1 MAVATVEPW
10 DDEIPRVGGSRDVQR
25 ERRRRT
31 FDGFRPAFEKLD
43 GFHRAVAEDCAS
55 GKTTREMADARET
68 TVHRVNVY
76 VQTTL
81 TQLRSHAGGE
91 QHRSRVIA
99 PKQLL
104 RLLRDEDDGLGYP
117 DVERPRERG
126 DCASVSRPCPF
137 ISCTKHLYQ
146 DTNEATGAVKF
157 NFPHLQPWE
166 MPADRSCSLDIAD
179 RGGVT
184 LDEVGDAYNL
194 TRERVRQVEVR
205 GLEKIRRADPSLS
218 LPTPRE
224 TYAVHRGPYSGAE

>member
-1 MAVATVEPW
+1 
-10 DDEIPRVGGSRDVQR
+10 
-25 ERRRRT
+25 
-31 FDGFRPAFEKLD
+31 
-43 GFHRAVAEDCAS
+43 
-55 GKTTREMADARET
+55 
-68 TVHRVNVY
+68 
-76 VQTTL
+76 
-81 TQLRSHAGGE
+81 
-91 QHRSRVIA
+91 
-99 PKQLL
+99 
-104 RLLRDEDDGLGYP
+104 
-117 DVERPRERG
+117 
-126 DCASVSRPCPF
+126 
-137 ISCTKHLYQ
+137 
-146 DTNEATGAVKF
+146 VKF